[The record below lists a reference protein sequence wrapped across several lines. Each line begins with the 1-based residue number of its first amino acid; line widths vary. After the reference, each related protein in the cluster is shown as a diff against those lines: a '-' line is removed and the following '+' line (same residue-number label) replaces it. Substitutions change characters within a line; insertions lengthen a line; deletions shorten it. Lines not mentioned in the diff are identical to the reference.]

1 MFSKYYE
8 QVNSEQNNVTPTE
21 HTSLYKNTM
30 EGINST
36 QKWCKL
42 FLRKLSDLFL
52 CILFGN
58 LIIVI
63 FLVVLY
69 VVVIF
74 LGLLVVF
81 LNNVFE
87 NTMVFLVGKDS
98 YRRNFPTSSETM
110 YNDFTGCYT
119 TNKTYCL

>member
-1 MFSKYYE
+1 MFSRYYE
-8 QVNSEQNNVTPTE
+8 PVNSEQNNVTPTE
-21 HTSLYKNTM
+21 HTSLYTNTM

-36 QKWCKL
+36 QKLCKK
-42 FLRKLSDLFL
+42 FLRKIFDLFL
-52 CILFGN
+52 CILFFN

-74 LGLLVVF
+74 LGLIVVLF
-81 LNNVFE
+81 NNSFK
-87 NTMVFLVGKDS
+87 NTMVFLIGKDE
-98 YRRNFPTSSETM
+98 YHKNFPTCSETM

-119 TNKTYCL
+119 TNKTYCS